1 MIIGVPKEIKN
12 NESRVSATPA
22 AVATAVQAGH
32 TVKVEKDAGAMSNFT
47 DQEYADAGAEI
58 VDTAA
63 EAWDADLIYKVK
75 EPLKDE
81 YQYFKE
87 DQIIYTYLHLSAD
100 KELTQAMLDAKVV
113 GIAYETVQIG
123 RQLPLLKPMSEVA
136 GRTAAIEGAHFLQ
149 KTKGGMGKLIAGV
162 PGVEPVNAVVLGGG
176 VVGTAAIRML
186 VGMSARVTVLDTN
199 LVRLGELVDL
209 FGNQIETQ
217 YSNALNI
224 ENAVVAADLVISTV
238 LIPGKKAPQLI
249 SEDHV
254 KQMKEG
260 SVVVDVAIDQGG
272 STDLTANNPPTTHD
286 NPTFEKHGV
295 IHYSVANIPGAFP
308 MTSTSALA
316 NATTGYL
323 LPIAN
328 IGWKEACKQRPELAL
343 GVNVAEGHV
352 TYKNVADDLGYDY
365 KPVEDLLG

>member
-22 AVATAVQAGH
+22 AVASAVQAGH
-32 TVKVEKDAGAMSNFT
+32 TVKVETSAGVASNFPDEAYAEAGA
-47 DQEYADAGAEI
+47 QI
-58 VDTAA
+58 VATAA

-75 EPLKDE
+75 EPLKEE

-100 KELTQAMLDAKVV
+100 KELTQALVDAKAV

-123 RQLPLLKPMSEVA
+123 RNLPLLKPMSEVA

-149 KTKGGMGKLIAGV
+149 RTKNGMGKLISGV

-176 VVGTAAIRML
+176 TVGTAAIRML

-199 LVRLGELVDL
+199 LVRLAELVDI

-224 ENAVVAADLVISTV
+224 KNAVLAADLVVSTV

-249 SEDHV
+249 SEEHV
-254 KQMKEG
+254 KQMKDG
-260 SVVVDVAIDQGG
+260 AVIVDVAIDQGG
-272 STDLTANNPPTTHD
+272 STDLTASNPPTTHD
-286 NPTFEKHGV
+286 EPTFIKHGV
-295 IHYSVANIPGAFP
+295 VHYSVANIPGAFP

-316 NATTGYL
+316 NATTSYL

-328 IGWKEACKQRPELAL
+328 NGWKEACKMRPELIP

-352 TYKNVADDLGYDY
+352 TYKNVADDLGYEY
-365 KPVEDLLG
+365 KPVEELL